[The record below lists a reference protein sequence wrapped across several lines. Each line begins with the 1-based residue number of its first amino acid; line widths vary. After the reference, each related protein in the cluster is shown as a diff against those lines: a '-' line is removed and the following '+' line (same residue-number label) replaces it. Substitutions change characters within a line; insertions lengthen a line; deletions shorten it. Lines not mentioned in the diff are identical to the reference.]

1 MIEASFF
8 DNGTF
13 PIPCPPDSVDPVM
26 TSKGDDVS
34 GMTEHFIKNAGF
46 DGAGRVT
53 VSPLSMLTTEAMP
66 GLFDTFS

>member
-13 PIPCPPDSVDPVM
+13 PIPCPPDSVEPGLW
-26 TSKGDDVS
+26 SKGDDVP
-34 GMTEHFIKNAGF
+34 GMAELLIKNAGF